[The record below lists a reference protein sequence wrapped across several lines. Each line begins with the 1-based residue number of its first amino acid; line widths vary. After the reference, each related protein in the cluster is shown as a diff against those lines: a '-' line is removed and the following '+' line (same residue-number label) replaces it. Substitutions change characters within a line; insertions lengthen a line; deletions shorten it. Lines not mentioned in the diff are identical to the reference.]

1 MPFTS
6 ITLHCFQILNKIV
19 NISIHYIQLASSSGY
34 GRDLFP
40 HDLASPVTPI
50 DGALKPLLS
59 NEVAA
64 LGETTEKS
72 SRQSLP
78 MQVEESSLQRS
89 EGTVVTISNQLAHIT
104 TALHSSLPLD
114 EPEAMR
120 PSLAIDE
127 PEALVFHT
135 EQTEASC
142 QEPEAQ
148 LSSSSNSV
156 ASPRSTP
163 QADVSQTE
171 ESCQEPEAQLSSS
184 SNSVASP
191 RSTPQ
196 ADVSP
201 SSIAS
206 RRNTS
211 TFTGREAHFRD
222 VTLRHF
228 NNMMQQLSL
237 LPDSLSATSSVED
250 SQAEFIL
257 QEQHQ
262 PISSDVMAT
271 LNESDSDW
279 NEFCRNVQERR
290 KRKRDASTSRK
301 SASPVPVPNSGRY
314 RRIVDRPD
322 RRKKRQRSA
331 SRQARSRCEDKDEDA
346 ANFLT
351 RFQVTGEQLTTLLAS
366 LHSVDSP
373 QSPNRRRNRQNR
385 KEPRRRH
392 RKRVAL
398 KLRDFIL
405 EPKKRWQL
413 LAGVGKR

>member
-1 MPFTS
+1 MPFTG

-50 DGALKPLLS
+50 DGVLMPLLS

-104 TALHSSLPLD
+104 TALHSNLPLD

-135 EQTEASC
+135 EQTEA
-142 QEPEAQ
+142 
-148 LSSSSNSV
+148 
-156 ASPRSTP
+156 
-163 QADVSQTE
+163 
-171 ESCQEPEAQLSSS
+171 SCQEPEAQLSSS

-228 NNMMQQLSL
+228 NNMMPQLSL

-262 PISSDVMAT
+262 PISSDLMAT

-314 RRIVDRPD
+314 RRIVDRSD

-405 EPKKRWQL
+405 KPKKRWQL

>member
-1 MPFTS
+1 LPFTG

-50 DGALKPLLS
+50 DGVLMPLLS

-104 TALHSSLPLD
+104 TALHSNLPLD

-135 EQTEASC
+135 EQTEA
-142 QEPEAQ
+142 
-148 LSSSSNSV
+148 
-156 ASPRSTP
+156 
-163 QADVSQTE
+163 
-171 ESCQEPEAQLSSS
+171 SCQEPEAQLSSS

-228 NNMMQQLSL
+228 NNMMPQLSL

-262 PISSDVMAT
+262 PISSDLMAT

-314 RRIVDRPD
+314 RRIVDRSD

-405 EPKKRWQL
+405 KPKKRWQL